1 MPKLPHHI
9 VLVFLNK
16 ESTRAKD
23 VVQLV
28 ECLSSM
34 HETLGLIPSKV
45 VAHTCNASIR
55 EIVLSPAQAT

>member
-1 MPKLPHHI
+1 MIKFPHHI
-9 VLVFLNK
+9 VVVFLNK
-16 ESTRAKD
+16 ENTHAND

-34 HETLGLIPSKV
+34 HKTLGLIPSKV

-55 EIVLSPAQAT
+55 EMVLSPGQAT